1 MISLRHNPVC
11 YSALHNLHDT
21 KDNGSQKLQQLK
33 NSYFEKHVKIRDVKH
48 FICKLK
54 YRQTN
59 PI

>member
-21 KDNGSQKLQQLK
+21 KDNGSQKLQTKK
-33 NSYFEKHVKIRDVKH
+33 NSYFEKHVKIRDVKY